1 MNFQQYNGLVVPTI
15 TPFTS
20 DEKIDE
26 KSLRNLISFL
36 ISEGVHG
43 LWIAGTSGEF
53 SAMQD
58 SERLKSLE
66 IAIDETKKRVPIIF
80 NILLLIIY

>member
-26 KSLRNLISFL
+26 KSLRNIKNLVQEQINKVDDK
-36 ISEGVHG
+36 I
-43 LWIAGTSGEF
+43 
-53 SAMQD
+53 
-58 SERLKSLE
+58 KNN
-66 IAIDETKKRVPIIF
+66 IIE
-80 NILLLIIY
+80 